1 MRTLILFL
9 AMLFVIA
16 NTAFGQKDKPII
28 GIVYS
33 SPHPAINQIIDGFKK
48 TVSKEYPEAQFIEK
62 HANGRP
68 EEYGT
73 QVLATINSNPDLIV
87 PITTTISILTVEQVR
102 EKIPVV
108 FLGVTDPVGAGIVKS
123 LEKPVLSTGSSD
135 LPPFESIIKLA
146 RKLFPDAKKLGLP
159 YNPQDQPA
167 VFGRKKIKEI
177 ASFYG
182 FEVVD
187 QQITSPSEL
196 SVQVQALAQRS
207 DIILISSDNLMM
219 ENPTLIV
226 NAALNSGTPTIA
238 CDKVSVEKG
247 AIAGI
252 GVDYRQVG
260 IEGGKNAIQ
269 VLKGRNPGSI
279 PVAVLNA
286 GNMVLNKKAFCE
298 AGLKFP
304 IEANSMPDQIINSDY
319 KCRSLSTPN
328 MLIILV
334 IAIVLILAIPL
345 AVKALKK

>member
-1 MRTLILFL
+1 MRTLSLFF
-9 AMLFVIA
+9 AMLLVIA
-16 NTAFGQKDKPII
+16 NTAFGQNDKPKI
-28 GIVYS
+28 GIVYT
-33 SPHPAINQIIDGFKK
+33 SPHPVINEIIEGFKE

-73 QVLATINSNPDLIV
+73 QILATINSNPDLMV
-87 PITTTISILTVEQVR
+87 PITTTISILTLEQVR
-102 EKIPVV
+102 DKIPVV

-123 LEKPVLSTGSSD
+123 LDKPELSTGSSD

-167 VFGRKKIKEI
+167 VFGREVIKGL
-177 ASFYG
+177 ASSYG
-182 FEVVD
+182 FEILD
-187 QQITSPSEL
+187 QQITSASEL
-196 SVQVQALAQRS
+196 SVQVQALAKRT

-226 NAALNSGTPTIA
+226 NAALSSGTPTIA
-238 CDKVSVEKG
+238 SDKTSVEKG

-252 GVDYRQVG
+252 GVNFKRIG

-269 VLKGRNPGSI
+269 VLKGKSPGTI
-279 PVAVLNA
+279 PVFVLNE
-286 GNMVLNKKAFCE
+286 GNVVFNKKAFCD
-298 AGLKFP
+298 AGIKFP
-304 IEANSMPDQIINSDY
+304 IEADSISNEIINSDY
-319 KCRSLSTPN
+319 KCKESASEILWVF
-328 MLIILV
+328 IIV
-334 IAIVLILAIPL
+334 IVLIIVVPL